1 MAMIGWAQLSL
12 QGREGSGYNLSASEL
27 ATGLAMRGIVYG
39 LIAGIG
45 LLMGTLFVQRRSY
58 GWCVTAMTSAVFAL
72 VLAGILTN
80 LEAVREAADI
90 FMNARIHEV
99 EEAAQLAA
107 DKAAEEEDDGGIDIA
122 NIEGRVKDSSIRK
135 IGEIVDTHP
144 EEALA
149 IIRNWL
155 YQEA

>member
-1 MAMIGWAQLSL
+1 MAPPPASFDRLRAQLDEAQAAL
-12 QGREGSGYNLSASEL
+12 PQPEGA
-27 ATGLAMRGIVYG
+27 
-39 LIAGIG
+39 
-45 LLMGTLFVQRRSY
+45 
-58 GWCVTAMTSAVFAL
+58 
-72 VLAGILTN
+72 
-80 LEAVREAADI
+80 
-90 FMNARIHEV
+90 
-99 EEAAQLAA
+99 AAQLAA
-107 DKAAEEEDDGGIDIA
+107 AQAEEEDDGGLDIS